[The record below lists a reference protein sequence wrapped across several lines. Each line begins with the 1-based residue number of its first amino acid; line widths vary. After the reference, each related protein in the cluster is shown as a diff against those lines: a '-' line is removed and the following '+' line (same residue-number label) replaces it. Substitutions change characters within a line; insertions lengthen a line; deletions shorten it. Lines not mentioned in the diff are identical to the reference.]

1 MEYGGSLEFG
11 PVLQVCL
18 IDLFLSGDN
27 AIVIALACRTLPDD
41 VRRKA
46 ILLGTVAA
54 IVFRVLLTSVATLVL
69 KMPLLKLVGAAALL
83 AIAIR
88 LLSGRHHSAAED
100 AREGHTLWS
109 AIGVIVLAD
118 TVMSFDN
125 VVAVAAAAEGSL
137 KYLLL
142 GLLISIPILIFGSLW
157 IIRILNRNPVLIL
170 AGGALLGWVAGNTA
184 ISDPLVAGWIEN
196 QSFGLAA
203 AAPLLGAIY
212 VLLQSRLIRGGK
224 FEPGSRG
231 GEPRST
237 FRAAGLGAAPI
248 GEAGIAAAIAHPRSL
263 TGPPHLAV
271 AANAGAAVAQD
282 AAWAEEAA
290 APVPAPES
298 PAQPAAD
305 APEAGDAPL
314 GRMELAVLIG
324 ILGSMGA
331 AMIVVLFYF
340 AWSIKPH

>member
-1 MEYGGSLEFG
+1 MEYGGNLDFLG

-27 AIVIALACRTLPDD
+27 AIVIALACRALPED

-46 ILLGTVAA
+46 VLFGTGAA

-69 KMPLLKLVGAAALL
+69 KMPLLKLAGAVALL

-88 LLSGRHHSAAED
+88 LLAGKHHSASED

-109 AIGVIVLAD
+109 AIGVIVIAD

-137 KYLLL
+137 RYLFL

-157 IIRILNRNPVLIL
+157 IIRVLNRNPVLIL
-170 AGGALLGWVAGNTA
+170 AGGALLGWVAGSTA
-184 ISDPLVAGWIEN
+184 ISDSLVSGWIES

-212 VLLQSRLIRGGK
+212 VVLQSWLMLGGK
-224 FEPGSRG
+224 FELGVGG
-231 GEPRST
+231 GEPRLAL
-237 FRAAGLGAAPI
+237 RAAGPGAGPAS
-248 GEAGIAAAIAHPRSL
+248 GEAGNAAAIAVPRSP
-263 TGPPHLAV
+263 T
-271 AANAGAAVAQD
+271 
-282 AAWAEEAA
+282 A
-290 APVPAPES
+290 APVVARTDEGVPPIAAPE
-298 PAQPAAD
+298 
-305 APEAGDAPL
+305 G
-314 GRMELAVLIG
+314 
-324 ILGSMGA
+324 GA
-331 AMIVVLFYF
+331 
-340 AWSIKPH
+340 